1 MKLLKQLGIIFAICW
16 LSEVIES
23 VLPFPFP
30 ASVIGLIIVLLLLG
44 LKIMKPEHIEESSD
58 YLLNNMSFLFVPTG
72 VGLINYFDLLKSNLF
87 QFIVI
92 CVVSTILTFA
102 VTSYS
107 MRFTMKL
114 LNRRKNNDGT
124 I

>member
-1 MKLLKQLGIIFAICW
+1 MKLLKQLGIIFGICW

-23 VLPFPFP
+23 FLPFPFP

-44 LKIMKPEHIEESSD
+44 FKIMKPEHLEESSD

-114 LNRRKNNDGT
+114 LNRRKNHDGT

>member
-1 MKLLKQLGIIFAICW
+1 MKLLKQLGIIFGICW

-23 VLPFPFP
+23 FLPFPFP

-44 LKIMKPEHIEESSD
+44 FKIMKPEHLEESSD
-58 YLLNNMSFLFVPTG
+58 YLLNNMSFFFVPTG

-92 CVVSTILTFA
+92 CVVSTVLTFA
-102 VTSYS
+102 ATSYS

>member
-1 MKLLKQLGIIFAICW
+1 MKLLKQLGIIFGICW

-23 VLPFPFP
+23 FLPFPFP
-30 ASVIGLIIVLLLLG
+30 ASVIGLIIVLLLLVF
-44 LKIMKPEHIEESSD
+44 KIMKPEHLEESSD
-58 YLLNNMSFLFVPTG
+58 YLLNNMSFFFVPTG